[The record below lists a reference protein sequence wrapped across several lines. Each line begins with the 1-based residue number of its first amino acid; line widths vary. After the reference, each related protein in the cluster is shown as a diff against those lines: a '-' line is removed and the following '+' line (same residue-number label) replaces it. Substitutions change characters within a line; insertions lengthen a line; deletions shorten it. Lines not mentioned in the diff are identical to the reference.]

1 MSKRFSILIALLLLL
16 TLALCP
22 GAAAEE
28 TAEQALTVI
37 HIRTAEDLMDLAREC
52 ALDTWSND
60 KKVVLD
66 NDLSLSG
73 VMFDSI
79 PIFNGEFD
87 GGHHTICDLELRSA
101 QSPCGFILET
111 GPDANIY
118 DLNISGTVYTSG
130 DDSVVGGIVG
140 LNRGVLASAS
150 FSGDVYAVSRVGGL
164 VGRNDVSGIIH
175 NCTASGSIRGLS
187 QTGGIVGENAGGVS
201 DCESL
206 CFVNTESVDPSL
218 RLDAIDTSSILN
230 FVRSLRTDNAGI
242 TTDTGGIAG
251 ASSGFIENC
260 VNGGTVGYLHL
271 GYNVGGIAGH
281 SDGYVCAC
289 RNLGEVYGRKDVG
302 GIVGQGEPL
311 LELGQVQDLLGGISY
326 RLYALQRSLND
337 AVNDAQSVADDI
349 AVRFSVLSDY
359 LDPVTEAISGLD
371 LSDPES
377 AYYLHGVIT
386 DNMENIQNELNAISY
401 SVSGQSGILS
411 DDLKDINDNAAAL
424 SDTAIQ
430 AVNMLSSARS
440 ADDILVDNSEEEE
453 ELTFGK
459 ITRSENSAAVN
470 GDSNVGG
477 IVGNLSVEDDVDP
490 ESELRTGGS
499 RLVQTELDLRAAVT
513 DCVNRGGITAKHEC
527 AGGIVG
533 KMDFGFAARCAS
545 YGPVTLED
553 GDYAGGIAGLCYG
566 RIRRCWAKCELGGK
580 RYIGGVAGNGYS
592 AESGEEKSSLVADC
606 YTLVQIRVTP
616 QFAAAISGGAAGVY
630 ENNFFV
636 PDGFA
641 GLDRLSIQGKAEP
654 VSFEEFAAAEG
665 IPAECTRFTL
675 RFVVEGAVLK
685 EVPFRYGESF
695 DRSVFP
701 EVPRRGGAYAVWDV
715 SELKDLRFD
724 TTVTAEYRMDE
735 TVLRS
740 EPVREDGRACVYVD
754 GQFQHGDALTL
765 EFVPVSADDL
775 RNVSGGW
782 RETVKEHLYSI
793 FREHEPDY
801 SIPVAVAE
809 RLHVLFPEDGLPVHS
824 LRYLAPEGR
833 TENCRLYLIGEDGW
847 QRIRPTLFGSY
858 FLFDV
863 PGTEAEFA
871 FVTTI
876 QSWWIVAYIAAAVLL
891 LALLIVLLVKLRKFL
906 RAHPKKPRAPFAARP
921 LPRWLRAHRK
931 GVFIALPIVL
941 LVTAAA
947 VAALR
952 VGSVG
957 SAFSAYRALKS
968 YANRECDIRAEV
980 SIRSEEREVRMDTLV
995 HRVRENGT
1003 TIRCIE
1009 QYGVP
1014 LYSAGGMVCLENG
1027 RVFRLADGQLSP
1039 AKLLDLAVDVFLYEQ
1054 LQKTEDGAL
1063 TRYEALIGGETADRI
1078 LQLFLSASSD
1088 ELLRAENMYVDMVTE
1103 NGALTS
1109 LSFSGN
1115 AGAASGKVYAFD
1127 ITLTPQPMAERPVI
1141 PRAVL
1146 DALASGGGED
1156 AQVLTADFLRLLAA
1170 WVKMESAETA
1180 SADISVNADCGSLR
1194 LTPYYRYSRRTVEG
1208 TDIACIENALFK
1220 LYFTDDAACT
1230 AAGLDLSEAQ
1240 KRVVDTAKLIPLA
1253 RELFL
1258 NGTFDA
1264 AVGAE
1269 RSVFTLTLERERA
1282 EELVST
1288 LLPELSRLSI
1298 RYDDCRLRITL
1309 KGDALDSIELDC
1321 GGSVH
1326 VVARD
1331 VDASVVVSVRF
1342 NDDEAA
1348 AIPDAVKDA
1357 LA

>member
-37 HIRTAEDLMDLAREC
+37 HIRTAEDLVDLAREC

-175 NCTASGSIRGLS
+175 NCTASGSVRGLS

-326 RLYALQRSLND
+326 RLYALHRSLND

-349 AVRFSVLSDY
+349 ADRFSVLSDY
-359 LDPVTEAISGLD
+359 LAPVSEAISGLD

-440 ADDILVDNSEEEE
+440 ADEILVDNSEEEE

-459 ITRSENSAAVN
+459 ITESENSAAVN

-533 KMDFGFAARCAS
+533 KMDLGFAARCAS

-580 RYIGGVAGNGYS
+580 RYIGGVVGNGYS

-606 YTLVQIRVTP
+606 YTLVQILGTP
-616 QFAAAISGGAAGVY
+616 QFAGAISGGAAGVY

-765 EFVPVSADDL
+765 ELVPVSADDL

-809 RLHVLFPEDGLPVHS
+809 RVHVLFPEDGLPVHS

-906 RAHPKKPRAPFAARP
+906 RAHPKKARAPFAARP

-1109 LSFSGN
+1109 LSFSGD

-1146 DALASGGGED
+1146 DAVASGGGED

-1170 WVKMESAETA
+1170 WVKMESAETS

-1194 LTPYYRYSRRTVEG
+1194 LTPRYRYSRRAVDG

-1348 AIPDAVKDA
+1348 AIPDAVRDA